1 MKTLFVLI
9 LSLVIS
15 GSIFAQGGDRVL
27 ADGNPPLMQST
38 VDQLI
43 DFFEFGLHG
52 KFTPQQRAQFQQQ
65 QIASWQDA
73 KERENA
79 ATIVDMRSK
88 LMGLDD
94 QKLVQAQSTIEKYL
108 VGEIEK
114 QPNDPTSKIL
124 KQVYES
130 GKLSAVSSG
139 PITASVNSGGDV
151 SALLGTWG
159 TGSVSAVNYTNSVT
173 GSSTN
178 GGGTQVQYTFK
189 PGGRYEYASLTTSTL
204 YNCSMKFGTYKA
216 GIVSIQGGVLTFV
229 PQTATFTSEDSCVAK
244 NNYKKPADLNRETFN
259 WSIQRDE
266 YGTKL
271 CLQNQSING
280 CAYKR

>member
-1 MKTLFVLI
+1 MKILFAII
-9 LSLVIS
+9 LTAAIS

-27 ADGNPPLMQST
+27 ADGNPPLRQST
-38 VDQLI
+38 VDALI
-43 DFFEFGLHG
+43 DFFEFGLHA
-52 KFTPQQRAQFQQQ
+52 KFTPQQRALFQQQ
-65 QIASWQDA
+65 QINSWQDP

-79 ATIVDMRSK
+79 AAVLDTRSK

-94 QKLVQAQSTIEKYL
+94 QKLVQAQATIQQWL
-108 VGEIEK
+108 IGEIDK
-114 QPNDPTSKIL
+114 QPNDPTSKLL

-130 GKLSAVSSG
+130 GALNAVSSA
-139 PITASVNSGGDV
+139 PIVQNSSSGDV

-159 TGSVSAVNYTNSVT
+159 AGTVSGVSYVNGAT

-204 YNCSMKFGTYKA
+204 YNCTMKFGTYKS
-216 GIVSIQGGVLTFV
+216 GVVNIQGGVLTFI

-244 NNYKKPADLNRETFN
+244 NNYKKPAELNRETFN
-259 WSIQRDE
+259 WSVQRDQ
-266 YGTKL
+266 YGEKL

-280 CAYKR
+280 CASKR

>member
-1 MKTLFVLI
+1 MKIFFVII
-9 LSLVIS
+9 LTAVIS
-15 GSIFAQGGDRVL
+15 GSIIAQGGDRVL
-27 ADGNPPLMQST
+27 ADGDPPLMQST

-43 DFFEFGLHG
+43 DFFEFGLHA
-52 KFTPQQRAQFQQQ
+52 KFTSQQRALFRQQ
-65 QIASWQDA
+65 QINSWQDP
-73 KERENA
+73 KERENVA
-79 ATIVDMRSK
+79 AVLDTRSK

-94 QKLVQAQSTIEKYL
+94 QKLVQAQATIQQWL
-108 VGEIEK
+108 VGDIAK
-114 QPNDPTSKIL
+114 QPNDPTSKLL
-124 KQVYES
+124 KEVYES
-130 GKLSAVSSG
+130 GAPNAVSSALVAQNA
-139 PITASVNSGGDV
+139 PSADV

-159 TGSVSAVNYTNSVT
+159 AGTVSGVNYVNNTT

-189 PGGRYEYASLTTSTL
+189 PGGRYEFASLTTSTL
-204 YNCSMKFGTYKA
+204 YKCSMKFGTYKS
-216 GIVSIQGGVLTFV
+216 GVVSIQGCVLTLI

-244 NNYKKPADLNRETFN
+244 NNYKKPAGLERETFN
-259 WSIQRDE
+259 WSVQRDQ